1 MLQALQSA
9 SDALA
14 AIEQDSK
21 AYEAQRLIIAN
32 AEASRDLA
40 EAQLK
45 LGSGTQQQV
54 LSARLS
60 TLQAE
65 VNLGQQ
71 HANRLINTVALYQAL
86 GGGWSAQT
94 SATPVKSVEK
104 PSSPSSR
111 VEAKP

>member
-1 MLQALQSA
+1 
-9 SDALA
+9 
-14 AIEQDSK
+14 
-21 AYEAQRLIIAN
+21 
-32 AEASRDLA
+32 
-40 EAQLK
+40 
-45 LGSGTQQQV
+45 
-54 LSARLS
+54 
-60 TLQAE
+60 LQAE